1 MIPFDVTS
9 DDAGDRLAN
18 FEKQLLTLPALKSYL
33 LPAFHIAQECFDWLP
48 RESILGIANH
58 LRIPLSEV
66 YATATA
72 YSELRLEKPEYG
84 AWYMCTGVACEA
96 AGAQRIMDAVE
107 IAPERFGRTDC
118 QFLCS
123 LAPVCTNHHGK
134 ILGRLT
140 ENRVRAIFVEDV
152 GG

>member
-9 DDAGDRLAN
+9 DDAGERLAN
-18 FEKQLLTLPALKSYL
+18 FEKQLLTLPSLKSYL
-33 LPAFHIAQECFDWLP
+33 LPAFHIAQECLDWLP
-48 RESILGIANH
+48 RESILAIASH

-107 IAPERFGRTDC
+107 IAPERFGRADC

-123 LAPVCTNHHGK
+123 LARYARITTGK
-134 ILGRLT
+134 SSG
-140 ENRVRAIFVEDV
+140 D
-152 GG
+152 